1 MNVAGAL
8 FYGLANLFHPRMLW
22 LMVWPMLVALAIWGT
37 AALFLWT
44 KLAVWLAGILKPYV
58 EPALGYVRLDFGD
71 ATLIAANVILFL
83 LFVPLVYLTALFI
96 LGVFGMDKMVNYVAA
111 QMPPSPERRRGGGIA
126 GSVWNG
132 LVSVGGLVLL
142 FLASLPLWLIPPLG
156 PIAVLAI
163 LSWVNQRLLRYDALA
178 QHAEKAEMSRIFVE
192 RRGGLYSLGL
202 LLALAGYI
210 PLLNLVAPVVFGLA
224 FIRYLLGALQDLR
237 AISVPYDA
245 HPNKELV
252 RGNTPP

>member
-1 MNVAGAL
+1 MKVLGAL
-8 FYGLANLFHPRMLW
+8 GYGLVNVFHPRMLW
-22 LMVWPMLVALAIWGT
+22 LMVWPMLVS
-37 AALFLWT
+37 
-44 KLAVWLAGILKPYV
+44 LAVWLSVAFVFWARLAVWIAEVFKRWADPVAGWVPFD
-58 EPALGYVRLDFGD
+58 LGTA
-71 ATLIAANVILFL
+71 ATFIANFMLLVLF
-83 LFVPLVYLTALFI
+83 FPLVYLTALFI
-96 LGVFGMDKMVNYVAA
+96 LGVFGMDKMVNHVAA
-111 QMPPSPERRRGGGIA
+111 QISPSPERRRGGGIA

-132 LVSVGGLVLL
+132 LVSVGGMVLL

-202 LLALAGYI
+202 VLALAGYV
-210 PLLNLVAPVVFGLA
+210 PLLNLLAPVVFGLA